1 MRYLCPALALIAAIA
16 ITSCDSSKTDNAGL
30 PATLALDK
38 NIAAESSAPIAV
50 ADLSYVQL
58 ANDTTDAL
66 FKSAKILDVVGD
78 TVVLI
83 EDNPM
88 VSRLIMFS
96 LSDGH
101 YIGQI
106 NHQGQGPGEYS
117 RILGAFVDGTA
128 GTVLLPDFHTPNVN
142 VYALASDSLVEV
154 ISREFIPTV
163 IPPSGGTE
171 TCINVVRPTPEGL
184 DIVQFDC
191 QFAKVDSITVPGFVG
206 GNFSTVW
213 TNSGT
218 EGIFMIGDTI
228 YTLTPGTLNPLAIIP
243 RGDKAVTP
251 EAEGELMMKLY
262 SGGSEIELLKPYIL
276 IRDIQHTGDKMLI
289 TTMHDAAKHSDL
301 YDLRSGELLYRNSYS
316 ELAKPS
322 VVIVESNRQQ
332 ALPVERLFAKN
343 GVWYGIVSEETAA
356 EISGTPSADTNC
368 ALVTFRL

>member
-1 MRYLCPALALIAAIA
+1 MRYLCPSLALVAALA
-16 ITSCDSSKTDNAGL
+16 ITSCDSSRTDSATQ

-38 NIAAESSAPIAV
+38 NIAAEPSAPIAV
-50 ADLSYVQL
+50 VDLSYVQL
-58 ANDTTDAL
+58 ANDTVDAL

-78 TVVLI
+78 TVVLL

-96 LSDGH
+96 LADGR

-106 NHQGQGPGEYS
+106 NHQGQGPGEYTH
-117 RILGAFVDGTA
+117 ILGAFVDSA
-128 GTVLLPDFHTPNVN
+128 DGTVLLPDFNSPNVN
-142 VYALASDSLVEV
+142 VYSLSSDSLVQV

-184 DIVQFDC
+184 DIVQFDR
-191 QFAKVDSITVPGFVG
+191 QFAKIDSIAVPGFVG

-213 TNSGT
+213 TNAGT
-218 EGIFMIGDTI
+218 EGIFMIADTI
-228 YTLTPGTLNPLAIIP
+228 YTLTPGTLNPLAITP

-251 EAEGELMMKLY
+251 EAEGTLMMKLY
-262 SGGSEIELLKPYIL
+262 DGGNEIELLKPYIL

-289 TTMHDAAKHSDL
+289 TTMNDATKHSDL
-301 YDLRSGELLYRNSYS
+301 YDLRSGDLLYRNSYS

-322 VVIVESNRQQ
+322 VVIVEGNGHK

-356 EISGTPSADTNC
+356 EISGTPAADTNC